1 MDNSKDNIVYLIAYQ
16 RKALR
21 LLELGLNNQAV
32 LPLLNTRPQQKA

>member
-21 LLELGLNNQAV
+21 FLDLGLSNQAV
-32 LPLLNTRPQQKA
+32 LPLLNSRPENKK